1 MKKYEGRIAGILGTV
16 IIHLVA
22 ALLFMSVKLHSLY
35 QEKKSEFLIEFQSED
50 RFIEDEV
57 VEVPRTLEEIF
68 RDDDRYMDIVRNI
81 ADQPEVEIDPDDYVD
96 RVKEELI
103 ESGMLGEENF
113 IDDMKKQADEMDEG
127 DTALE
132 SGTGEEDK
140 EKEEDKMTINEMAA
154 SYTGPTRI
162 YYNLAGRHHLHLP
175 IPVYKCPDSGIV
187 VINIIVARSGEI
199 TDARIN
205 KNLSAGDQCLAE
217 AAMEAVARTRFN
229 IDTNADPDQRG
240 TITFQ
245 FVAQ

>member
-1 MKKYEGRIAGILGTV
+1 MKRYEGKIAGILGTI

-35 QEKKSEFLIEFQSED
+35 QEKKSEFLIEFQSD
-50 RFIEDEV
+50 DQFTEDEV

-68 RDDDRYMDIVRNI
+68 RDDSRYMDIVRNI
-81 ADQPEVEIDPDDYVD
+81 ANQPEVEIDPDDYVD

-103 ESGMLGEENF
+103 ESGMLGEDNF
-113 IDDMKKQADEMDEG
+113 IDEKKEQADEMDEG

-132 SGTGEEDK
+132 AVREEDEKK
-140 EKEEDKMTINEMAA
+140 EDEMTLNEMAA

-187 VINIIVARSGEI
+187 VIKIVVARSGEI
-199 TDARIN
+199 REARID
-205 KNLSAGDQCLAE
+205 KDLSSGDQCLAE
-217 AAMEAVARTRFN
+217 AAMEAVSRTRFN
-229 IDTNADPDQRG
+229 IDTNADPDQQG
-240 TITFQ
+240 SITFQ